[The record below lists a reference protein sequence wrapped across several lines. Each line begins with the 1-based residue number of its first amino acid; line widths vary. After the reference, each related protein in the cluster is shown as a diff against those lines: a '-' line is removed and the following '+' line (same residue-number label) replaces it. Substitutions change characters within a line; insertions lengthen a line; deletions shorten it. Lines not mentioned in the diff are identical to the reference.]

1 MSGGEVLTKPLTFT
15 GHSLSMN
22 FASSAAGGVKVEIQD
37 ANGKPMPGFTL
48 SDCEEHFGDSLART
62 VVWKSGHDVSSL
74 AGKPVRLLFVL
85 KDADVYSFRFEPER

>member
-1 MSGGEVLTKPLTFT
+1 
-15 GHSLSMN
+15 
-22 FASSAAGGVKVEIQD
+22 
-37 ANGKPMPGFTL
+37 MPGFTL

>member
-1 MSGGEVLTKPLTFT
+1 
-15 GHSLSMN
+15 
-22 FASSAAGGVKVEIQD
+22 
-37 ANGKPMPGFTL
+37 
-48 SDCEEHFGDSLART
+48 